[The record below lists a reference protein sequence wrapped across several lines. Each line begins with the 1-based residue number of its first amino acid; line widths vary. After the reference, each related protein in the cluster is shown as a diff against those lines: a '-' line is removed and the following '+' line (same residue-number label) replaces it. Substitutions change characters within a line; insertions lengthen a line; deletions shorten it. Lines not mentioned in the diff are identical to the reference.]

1 MKNRTFAAHLYRLFC
16 SPPLYICI
24 VSYVLLLIVPMLRPN
39 YLNDSVMSSLLR
51 AQTSAFYFVLSAV
64 IPALA
69 YAVTY
74 VDDYDTR
81 MLYPWAVR
89 SGAKPYAVSYYLTAL
104 LGGFLVG
111 FLGNAIYIG
120 IHLLLGMKLDADIGW
135 NHTATYSQYDAIYDE
150 GQIALYVF
158 IILLEYALGAAA
170 MAGISAMCS
179 SLFHQRF
186 ATLAIPVFYFFMTE
200 VYAKLAYVF
209 GWINLHK
216 LLIPGYLAQT
226 SFYVKDP
233 SLNILYKLLTVALH
247 IIVCGY
253 ITVRHIERSVDNA

>member
-1 MKNRTFAAHLYRLFC
+1 MKNRTFAAHLYRLFR
-16 SPPLYICI
+16 SPSLYICI

-39 YLNDSVMSSLLR
+39 YLNNIVMSGLYR
-51 AQTSAFYFVLSAV
+51 AQVSDFYFVLSAV

-89 SGAKPYAVSYYLTAL
+89 SGARQYAVSYYLTAL
-104 LGGFLVG
+104 MGGFLVG

-120 IHLLLGMKLDADIGW
+120 IHLLLGMELDAEIGW
-135 NHTATYSQYDAIYDE
+135 NHTAMYYQYDVIYDE
-150 GQIALYVF
+150 GHIALYVF
-158 IILLEYALGAAA
+158 IILMEYALGAAA

-186 ATLAIPVFYFFMTE
+186 ATLAIPVVYFFMTD
-200 VYAKLAYVF
+200 VYSKLAGVF
-209 GWINLHK
+209 SW
-216 LLIPGYLAQT
+216 PR
-226 SFYVKDP
+226 
-233 SLNILYKLLTVALH
+233 LH
-247 IIVCGY
+247 IAQCAVQAVDGG
-253 ITVRHIERSVDNA
+253 TSRDRVRLYYRAAH